1 MNEINVAVTKL
12 KNFKNLLLP
21 RYATKHSA
29 GLDLVAAIDSKLNI
43 APDQIVLLP
52 TGIAISIPHGYEGQ
66 IRPRSGLSIKHG
78 ITIVNA
84 PGTIDSD
91 YRGELKIPIINLGK
105 IDFLVE
111 RGMKVGQLIITEY
124 KKIRWVTVSE
134 LPISTTRGDRGF
146 GSTGD
151 IQ

>member
-78 ITIVNA
+78 ITIFNA